1 MFYFCG
7 SFLPSW
13 IRSGF
18 WIRIRIHW
26 PDWIRIQSGSGYG
39 SGSGSGTGKSNPDLD
54 MHQNNADPT
63 DLMAEYG
70 TRLANYR
77 IALACCRIIQ
87 ICSPSGSGS
96 VCFGPSWIRIQ
107 IRLSKVRIRGSG
119 SGFGPKWHGSASLFF
134 RDRPRL
140 VSVRAVVEYKS
151 YLSKQ

>member
-13 IRSGF
+13 IRSGV

-26 PDWIRIQSGSGYG
+26 LDWIRIQSGSGYG
-39 SGSGSGTGKSNPDLD
+39 SGTGSGTGKSNPDLD

-77 IALACCRIIQ
+77 IALACWRIIQ

-107 IRLSKVRIRGSG
+107 IRLSKVRIWGSG
-119 SGFGPKWHGSASLFF
+119 SGFGPKWHRSASLFS
-134 RDRPRL
+134 RDRTSL